1 MNRDNFLLII
11 ITTGCLCV
19 LAALALFFLF
29 PSKRPSGKEMTR
41 TAGVAAAHKFSRIQ
55 FERDIALAEAEAD
68 GAHEILKQTN
78 ARSEDMSAIGYANFS
93 AGYVD
98 EQSAALAKAANNL
111 MQKTRRVDFLRAE
124 AARLNV
130 PIFVR

>member
-1 MNRDNFLLII
+1 MNRNNVLPII

-19 LAALALFFLF
+19 YFLL

-41 TAGVAAAHKFSRIQ
+41 TAGVAAAHEFSRIQ

-68 GAHEILKQTN
+68 SAHEILKQTN
-78 ARSEDMSAIGYANFS
+78 ARSEEMSAIGYANFS
-93 AGYVD
+93 AEYVD

-111 MQKTRRVDFLRAE
+111 LQKTRRIDFLLAK
-124 AARLNV
+124 AARLKI
-130 PIFVR
+130 PISAR